1 MDIYITTLY
10 FFCALLFLLL
20 GTITLISNYKQ
31 NPNRV
36 FFVYTICMFFW
47 IIFLYFGYFFLFQIN
62 TKLSLPLI
70 RLAYGFP
77 MLGGFFMVTFFYY
90 FPRKII
96 SIPKKIEKFLLIFA
110 LTFFLICSFTPLV
123 EKEHIIIDGVP
134 VGEKFGSL
142 YIPYMIY
149 TLLNVGASIGLPL
162 YKLKLLQGLERVKL
176 IIAAIGSVI
185 FNFLAI
191 LFNVILPI
199 FGIWIFIAKAP
210 LFSLL
215 FLIPTFYSIQKHRF
229 FHFSNISLNL
239 LNKFVLLAVFLAA
252 SFASFSFIT
261 VIFHPANIHAAS
273 LLSALLGLG
282 VLKLADNFLPELIS
296 KNIRE
301 LRNKLT
307 GFKSKI
313 YSCDTYNKLQKIIEE
328 VFLINL
334 NLTNAKLFIIRE
346 KDARLDIPV
355 YIKDKFTEE
364 LKTHKK
370 DALVADEISFRKF
383 KPETKEILISAMN
396 KLEAGLCIPLFSE
409 KNLIGFFVLGY
420 KEKGEPY
427 SAEEIREILTIK
439 KDLEIGLMNILLKL
453 NLQEEND
460 MMKAIVDKKT
470 KELRKKLDEIKQL
483 LGQQSDFIAVTAHEF
498 RTPLAIAMFQL
509 EEILESYKN
518 PTGLADELKALDS
531 SLDKLKFL
539 TQRLFDVQQYDLD
552 KVRLQKKKTD
562 IRQFVKNI
570 YSDFPAIMKEKGLE
584 FAFKDNLKSLVF
596 CDIDQPRIRQV
607 LHNLLTNASK
617 FTPKGGRV
625 ELILEEDRKDVLIK
639 VSDTGKGIPDSF
651 KKVVF
656 DKFRTKGAG
665 MGIGL
670 GLYLCKKIIELHKG
684 KIWAEDSPY
693 GGAMFCVRL
702 EKQFSYI
709 IRKKRRGYIDL
720 DQVARTASL

>member
-1 MDIYITTLY
+1 MSIYSASLY
-10 FFCALLFLLL
+10 FVCALLFIGL
-20 GTITLISNYKQ
+20 GFIAFITNPKQ
-31 NPNRV
+31 KASRS
-36 FFVYTICMFFW
+36 FFYYTICMSLW
-47 IIFLYFGYFFLFQIN
+47 IMALYLCYFFLFQIK
-62 TKLSLPLI
+62 TDLSTPFA
-70 RLAYGFP
+70 RLAYGLP
-77 MLGGFFMVTFFYY
+77 MLGAFFMLSFFYY
-90 FPRKII
+90 FPKKII
-96 SIPKKIEKFLLIFA
+96 NISKREKE
-110 LTFFLICSFTPLV
+110 FFLSLTITIFLIASFTPFIH
-123 EKEHIIIDGVP
+123 KAHIIVNNVP
-134 VGEKFGSL
+134 TGEDLGPLYSIYVIYGLFSFGF
-142 YIPYMIY
+142 
-149 TLLNVGASIGLPL
+149 SIWLSL
-162 YKLKLLQGLERVKL
+162 YKLKFLQGLEKKKL
-176 IIAAIGSVI
+176 IIAAIGNMAFI
-185 FNFLAI
+185 TAI
-191 LFNVILPI
+191 LIVNVILPI
-199 FGIWIFIAKAP
+199 FNIWIFIAKAP

-215 FLIPTFYSIQKHRF
+215 FLIPTFYSIQKYRF
-229 FHFSNISLNL
+229 LNFSNLSLNL
-239 LNKFVLLAVFLAA
+239 LNKFVLLSVFLVTA
-252 SFASFSFIT
+252 FLSFIFLT
-261 VIFHPANIHAAS
+261 GISPAISVNVAG
-273 LLSALLGLG
+273 LSSAILGLG
-282 VLKLADNFLPELIS
+282 AF
-296 KNIRE
+296 
-301 LRNKLT
+301 KLT
-307 GFKSKI
+307 EYFMPEFVSESFREFRNTLTEFKSEI
-313 YSCDTYNKLQKIIEE
+313 YFCDSYVKLQKIIEKT
-328 VFLINL
+328 FLISL
-334 NLTNAKLFIIRE
+334 NLTNAKFFVIRE
-346 KDARLDIPV
+346 KYTELNIPV
-355 YIKDKFTEE
+355 YIKDEFTEE
-364 LKTHKK
+364 LKGHRK
-370 DALVADEISFRKF
+370 DALVTDEISFRKL
-383 KPETKEILISAMN
+383 KPETKKILSSAMN
-396 KLEAGLCIPLFSE
+396 KLEAGLCVPLFSE

-420 KEKGEPY
+420 KEKREHY
-427 SAEEIREILTIK
+427 SAEEIGEILTIR

-453 NLQEEND
+453 NLQEENNL
-460 MMKAIVDKKT
+460 MKAIVDKKT

>member
-1 MDIYITTLY
+1 MSIQETLLYTT
-10 FFCALLFLLL
+10 CALLFITL
-20 GTITLISNYKQ
+20 GTVALVSNPKNNSNRSFFAFSIS
-31 NPNRV
+31 
-36 FFVYTICMFFW
+36 IFFW
-47 IIFLYFGYFFLFQIN
+47 ITSLYFGYLFLRQQN
-62 TKLSLPLI
+62 YNLSLPVI
-70 RLAYGFP
+70 KFAYGFSAI
-77 MLGGFFMVTFFYY
+77 GVFFMSAFFYS

-96 SIPKKIEKFLLIFA
+96 EFSKRTEISLLIFA
-110 LTFFLICSFTPLV
+110 LILFVICSFTPLV
-123 EKEHIIIDGVP
+123 EKGHAMSDGIV
-134 VGEKFGSL
+134 VGEVFGPL
-142 YIPYMIY
+142 YFLY
-149 TLLNVGASIGLPL
+149 TIFVLTNIIFSIGLGI
-162 YKLKLLQGLERVKL
+162 YKLKFLENLEKKKLLIATLG
-176 IIAAIGSVI
+176 IAASAFTVMLI
-185 FNFLAI
+185 
-191 LFNVILPI
+191 NVVLPI
-199 FGIWIFIAKAP
+199 FGIWLFKQKGVV
-210 LFSLL
+210 FSLL
-215 FLIPTFYSIQKHRF
+215 FLIPAFYSIQKHRF
-229 FHFSNISLNL
+229 LHFSNLSLNF
-239 LNKFVLLAVFLAA
+239 LNKLILFSVFLVTT
-252 SFASFSFIT
+252 FLSFIFLT
-261 VIFHPANIHAAS
+261 GIFPAISTHVAG
-273 LLSALLGLG
+273 LSSAILGLG
-282 VLKLADNFLPELIS
+282 VF
-296 KNIRE
+296 
-301 LRNKLT
+301 KLT
-307 GFKSKI
+307 EYFVPEFVSESFRKFRNTLTEFKSEI
-313 YSCDTYNKLQKIIEE
+313 YFCDSYAKLQKFIEE
-328 VFLINL
+328 TFLINL
-334 NLTNAKLFIIRE
+334 NLTNAKFFVIRE
-346 KDARLDIPV
+346 KYTELNIPV
-355 YIKDKFTEE
+355 YIKDEFTEE
-364 LKTHKK
+364 LKGHRK
-370 DALVADEISFRKF
+370 DALVTDEISFRKL
-383 KPETKEILISAMN
+383 KPETKKILSSAMN
-396 KLEAGLCIPLFSE
+396 KLEAGLCVPLFSE

-420 KEKGEPY
+420 KEKREHY
-427 SAEEIREILTIK
+427 SAEEIGEILTIR

-453 NLQEEND
+453 NLQEENNL
-460 MMKAIVDKKT
+460 MKAIVDKKT